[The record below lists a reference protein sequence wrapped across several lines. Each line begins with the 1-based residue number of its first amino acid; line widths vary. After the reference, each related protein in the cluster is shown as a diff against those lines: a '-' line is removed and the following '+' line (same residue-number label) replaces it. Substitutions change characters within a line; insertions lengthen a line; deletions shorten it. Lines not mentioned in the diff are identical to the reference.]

1 MGIALVAQW
10 QSTGFVNPGLR
21 VQIPPRAKCEITM
34 KRAKDIMGRMRV
46 ERIFEEKETKERV
59 GRYGPRGPKQK
70 GKRKGKK

>member
-1 MGIALVAQW
+1 MIVALVAQW

-21 VQIPPRAKCEITM
+21 VQIPPRAWGEITV
-34 KRAKDIMGRMRV
+34 KRTKDIMGRMRV
-46 ERIFEEKETKERV
+46 EHIFKEEETKERI